1 MLTVLTLLP
10 IEIVIAAISGEG
22 GLIYWISRG
31 LTEAAVGGT
40 ASDLTFPSPTK
51 EIVSPLT
58 KEFLN
63 KDKNVVKALSFGA
76 PTASETAGGVTYY
89 CVSSDMSKAWKKV
102 AEDAYEQLTA
112 CSWTHDC
119 SDNCYTDAGQYYSD
133 SIEGGRT
140 IKGGFLK
147 GAGDVGGGI
156 IGLIIALVVMCV
168 ALYTMVRLLHS
179 LIMGQ
184 AKKVIMKGTNMNDY
198 LAILLGLVITIIVQS
213 SSVTTSALTP
223 LVGIGVLPVKKMLPM
238 TLGANIGTTF
248 TSMFAALAVM
258 KFDSIQIAF
267 CHLLFNIIG
276 ILVWFPVPMARMVV
290 IKAACTLGFY
300 ASYWRFVPLIYIL
313 TMFVAVPGI
322 SLAISLLYTASVAA
336 GIVVTLLAL
345 GGVAGLIFWWV
356 KVGCYKVVSQEERD
370 ARKAEMEDEMGT
382 REAKEV
388 ETVQVDQQV

>member
-1 MLTVLTLLP
+1 M
-10 IEIVIAAISGEG
+10 
-22 GLIYWISRG
+22 
-31 LTEAAVGGT
+31 
-40 ASDLTFPSPTK
+40 
-51 EIVSPLT
+51 
-58 KEFLN
+58 
-63 KDKNVVKALSFGA
+63 
-76 PTASETAGGVTYY
+76 
-89 CVSSDMSKAWKKV
+89 
-102 AEDAYEQLTA
+102 
-112 CSWTHDC
+112 
-119 SDNCYTDAGQYYSD
+119 
-133 SIEGGRT
+133 
-140 IKGGFLK
+140 
-147 GAGDVGGGI
+147 GGGI

-345 GGVAGLIFWWV
+345 AGVAALIFWWV